1 MNRLLITELGDTMRT
16 EMKRDMTKTIKS
28 NRTML
33 KTQFPEIKNNFG
45 SSALFMEIDKTQNP
59 LYQKSLSDQAL
70 LNLSKVAN
78 LSLFGPKNRQSLE
91 NHLREDL
98 LIKKQKDYLNLR
110 LDKHVDKI
118 LDDKNLMS
126 KRKRQL
132 LNELKKL
139 EAKEKLKQFHH
150 IPTEQSQFS
159 SMVEDTD
166 RENKLMSIVNAEG
179 KLLQLKRRYEKKQQ
193 EEQKMKEQVK
203 MNYCKFKDNQIMH
216 IEALK
221 IMEHEEMEND
231 VKGIFMN
238 KDMSEIRF
246 MERLNE
252 KHLRE
257 QVQVWKQHHFPQQH
271 RKWLSK

>member
-1 MNRLLITELGDTMRT
+1 MNRLLITELGDTMRS
-16 EMKRDMTKTIKS
+16 EMKRDMTKTVKS

-78 LSLFGPKNRQSLE
+78 LSLFGPKNRQNLE

-110 LDKHVDKI
+110 LDKHVERI

-159 SMVEDTD
+159 SLVEDTD

-231 VKGIFMN
+231 VKDIFMN

-252 KHLRE
+252 KHVKE
-257 QVQVWKQHHFPQQH
+257 QVQIWKQHHFPRQH